1 MPSNLLSICLLF
13 FLTITTTSSY
23 HLPLHNNKP
32 KRCTKMSMSE
42 NYLNR
47 LQENTKPPI
56 KNNIAD
62 LLKTAPEQTTDAQL
76 NVTSIYVNIYK
87 MQSIFFNRNS
97 RSIMFSLPREL
108 TELYYYKNDTLY
120 KVSDN
125 TKISMANVKHF
136 VVTELDNS
144 IDSLLF

>member
-1 MPSNLLSICLLF
+1 
-13 FLTITTTSSY
+13 
-23 HLPLHNNKP
+23 
-32 KRCTKMSMSE
+32 MSE